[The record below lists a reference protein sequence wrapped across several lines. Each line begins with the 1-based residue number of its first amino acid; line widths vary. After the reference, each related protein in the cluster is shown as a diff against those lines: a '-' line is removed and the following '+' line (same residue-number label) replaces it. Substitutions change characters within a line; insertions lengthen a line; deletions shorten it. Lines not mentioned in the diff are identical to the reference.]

1 MSLLLAI
8 VAAVLVFVVS
18 VTLVIFIIGPTI
30 LLQPKRR
37 RKEFYLA
44 LHHPVT
50 PADVG
55 LKYEEINVITR
66 DGLRLN
72 CWLVKARANAKG
84 TILFLHG
91 VGDCKLAG
99 IPYARLFYDN
109 GFNAFLYDSRRHG
122 ESEGQY
128 CTYGYF
134 EKYDVISVIDYLQTR
149 SDIHLGRI
157 GLFGTSMG
165 AAVAIQAA
173 ALDKRIVAIVA
184 ENPFATLR
192 TIFDDY
198 QKRMI
203 KLPFHYLRNIV
214 IKRSELMAQFKAN
227 DVSPLDS
234 VRYIHLPLLFVYCTD
249 DRHIHPR
256 YSTLLYNNTNE
267 PKELFAIEGAS
278 HNDAWQVGGEQYRQ
292 KLVTFFKRNL
302 A

>member
-1 MSLLLAI
+1 MSLLLAT
-8 VAAVLVFVVS
+8 VTAALVFLIS
-18 VTLVIFIIGPTI
+18 VTLVIFVIGPTI

-37 RKEFYLA
+37 GKDFYLA

-50 PADVG
+50 PADVD
-55 LKYEEINVITR
+55 LQYEEINVLTR

-72 CWLVKARANAKG
+72 CWLVKAGARAKG

-91 VGDCKLAG
+91 VGDCKIAG

-109 GFNAFLYDSRRHG
+109 GFNTFLYDSRRHG

-128 CTYGYF
+128 CTYGYY
-134 EKYDVISVIDYLQTR
+134 EKHDVISVIDYLQTR
-149 SDIHLGRI
+149 SDIHLGKI
-157 GLFGTSMG
+157 GVFGSSMG

-184 ENPFATLR
+184 ENSFATLR
-192 TIFDDY
+192 SIFDDY

-203 KLPFHYLRNIV
+203 RLPFHYLRNIV
-214 IKRSELMAQFKAN
+214 IKRSELIARFKAN

-234 VRYIHLPLLFVYCTD
+234 VRHIHLPLLFVYCTE

-256 YSTLLYNNTNE
+256 YSTMLHNNTDE
-267 PKELFAIEGAS
+267 PKELYAIEGAS
-278 HNDAWQVGGEQYRQ
+278 HNDAWQVGGEPYRQ
-292 KLVTFFKRNL
+292 KLATFFKKHL